1 MPERL
6 ISGEKPLA
14 SGPLASAVEEIKP
27 GVRLLALS
35 QSSGPVSE
43 ALPLPV
49 RSLVLGCVLDGE
61 DAFDHKR
68 AGAEFVGAAEAG
80 DLKIESEEPSAQ
92 VALVLE
98 AGTLERLWADE
109 GEIPD
114 LALWLSAGGEG
125 FREYSSRPLG
135 AEKRLIALQILGC
148 PLQGLWR
155 RLFLEGKCN
164 ELLALFLGP
173 ADSGALSAG
182 PGSAALSAEDRRRLS
197 RAKDILES
205 NLASPPTLKTLSRS
219 CGLNENKF
227 KRGFKDMF
235 GASVGSHVRRE
246 RMRLA
251 LGLLAGSDR
260 SVSHVANC
268 VGYASPSHFIEAFR
282 REFGDTPGRLRRQL
296 P

>member
-1 MPERL
+1 MAVGL
-6 ISGEKPLA
+6 G
-14 SGPLASAVEEIKP
+14 ASAVEEIKP

-35 QSSGPVSE
+35 QGSGPVSE

-61 DAFDHKR
+61 DAFALKH

-80 DLKIESEEPSAQ
+80 DLKIESKEPSAQ

-98 AGTLERLWADE
+98 AGTLERLWTDE

-114 LALWLSAGGEG
+114 LALWLCAGGEG
-125 FREYSSRPLG
+125 FREYSSLPLG

-182 PGSAALSAEDRRRLS
+182 SGSAALSAEDRRRLS
-197 RAKDILES
+197 RAKEILES

-227 KRGFKDMF
+227 KRGFKEMF
-235 GASVGSHVRRE
+235 GASVGSYVRRE

-251 LGLLAGSDR
+251 LGLLTGSDR
-260 SVSHVANC
+260 SVSHVANS
-268 VGYASPSHFIEAFR
+268 VGYANPSHFIEAFR